1 MNLLP
6 FKLHFISLV
15 ILFCSSP
22 LSRFGPGG
30 ILTPPGGYSPHHSSS
45 SLVGSGGSIHGSDDG
60 SIFLGGG
67 TPGAVNPVTSFVR
80 PGRGAGRGGGLNKP
94 PKKSH
99 IKKPLNAFMLY
110 MKEMRPQIVAECTLK
125 ESAAI
130 NQILG
135 RRVSAFIFRYHF
147 IVITRIN

>member
-1 MNLLP
+1 M
-6 FKLHFISLV
+6 
-15 ILFCSSP
+15 LFLQCSSP

-30 ILTPPGGYSPHHSSS
+30 LLTPPGGYSPHHTSASI
-45 SLVGSGGSIHGSDDG
+45 VGSGLQGPDDG

-67 TPGAVNPVTSFVR
+67 SSAVNPVTSFVR
-80 PGRGAGRGGGLNKP
+80 PRAGRGGGLNKP

-135 RRVSAFIFRYHF
+135 RRVSVHLFFQPSRSL
-147 IVITRIN
+147 TL

>member
-1 MNLLP
+1 
-6 FKLHFISLV
+6 
-15 ILFCSSP
+15 

-30 ILTPPGGYSPHHSSS
+30 ILTPPGGYSPHHPSA
-45 SLVGSGGSIHGSDDG
+45 SLVGSGGGLQVPDDG

-67 TPGAVNPVTSFVR
+67 TGAVNPVTSFVR
-80 PGRGAGRGGGLNKP
+80 PRTGRGGALTKAQ
-94 PKKSH
+94 KKSH

-135 RRVSAFIFRYHF
+135 RRVSLIFFYF
-147 IVITRIN
+147 YF

>member
-1 MNLLP
+1 MVL
-6 FKLHFISLV
+6 FLH
-15 ILFCSSP
+15 CSSP

-30 ILTPPGGYSPHHSSS
+30 LLTPPGGYSPHHTSSS
-45 SLVGSGGSIHGSDDG
+45 IVGSGLQGPDDG
-60 SIFLGGG
+60 SIFLSGGSS
-67 TPGAVNPVTSFVR
+67 AVNPVTSFVR
-80 PGRGAGRGGGLNKP
+80 PRAGRGGGLNKP

-135 RRVSAFIFRYHF
+135 RRVRVH
-147 IVITRIN
+147 

>member
-1 MNLLP
+1 M
-6 FKLHFISLV
+6 
-15 ILFCSSP
+15 
-22 LSRFGPGG
+22 
-30 ILTPPGGYSPHHSSS
+30 
-45 SLVGSGGSIHGSDDG
+45 GSGGSIHGSEDG

-67 TPGAVNPVTSFVR
+67 TTTGAVNPVTSFVR
-80 PGRGAGRGGGLNKP
+80 PGRGAGRGLNKP

-135 RRVSAFIFRYHF
+135 RRVSLMYELYDNFLDSLNVSVIKSLFISFFMVYF
-147 IVITRIN
+147 LSYSGMV

>member
-1 MNLLP
+1 M
-6 FKLHFISLV
+6 
-15 ILFCSSP
+15 
-22 LSRFGPGG
+22 SRFGPGG
-30 ILTPPGGYSPHHSSS
+30 ILTPPGGYSPHHTSS
-45 SLVGSGGSIHGSDDG
+45 SLASVGGSIHGSDDG
-60 SIFLGGG
+60 SIFLGGA
-67 TPGAVNPVTSFVR
+67 TTGAVNPVTSFIR
-80 PGRGAGRGGGLNKP
+80 PGRGAGRGGLSKT

-135 RRVSAFIFRYHF
+135 RRVRLFKLLHEFLVALFK
-147 IVITRIN
+147 INHIKLFT

>member
-1 MNLLP
+1 M
-6 FKLHFISLV
+6 
-15 ILFCSSP
+15 
-22 LSRFGPGG
+22 SRFGPGG
-30 ILTPPGGYSPHHSSS
+30 ILSPPGGYSPHHSSS
-45 SLVGSGGSIHGSDDG
+45 SLVGNGGSIHGSEDG

-67 TPGAVNPVTSFVR
+67 TTGAVNPVTSFVR
-80 PGRGAGRGGGLNKP
+80 PGRGAGRGLNKP

-135 RRVSAFIFRYHF
+135 RRVSDKF
-147 IVITRIN
+147 IVELQFSLISNINTDIYSSVLINYLCLTVARFES